1 MASTDFIKELY
12 VSHGL
17 GEWYTKNLEGKS
29 DNLIVQTFN
38 KHVQDGTINIPKG
51 TLGDGKAPKAL
62 VDRIR
67 DNLSEASDATPSY
80 YGIDNLTFEEAIERA
95 STSFTVDTDK
105 DLEEVYHDGEAPVE
119 PEDIFVGGGAIAGPG
134 MTPSPVLGSPPIKPL
149 TPDEIASVSM
159 PASNLA
165 ETYYGVTPTTPSV
178 EMQQVVEPL
187 NYEDGIARL
196 LDLGINVQFLGLS
209 SPGYPLGY
217 KERQVGGEFEKD
229 KYGQYPVYLPDMSDS
244 LFGDYISGGKFIET
258 VQRKLVDAEY
268 LTSEFTPGR
277 WDTATKTAVE
287 AAMMIHNQ
295 DGRVPNVPEI
305 AGALMDF
312 YNIDSGRDATLYGF
326 TGERAA
332 LIRDFF
338 INELDVDAEEINQQ
352 RIADLSIEAPTFDT
366 ESATYQILNVVQQN
380 HGGYGIKYDNIRNAT
395 QLVNSLMKQVS
406 LDSKIKEKES
416 VAASKAAAF
425 AGIDKAQQIREL
437 RESNPNLN
445 DEQLKALHP
454 EVFQYEISEVVGELG
469 PMGEDP
475 QNAYRT
481 SLFNN
486 RLQMAV
492 ERLLQP
498 EMELDEKR
506 AAINN
511 ASQNF
516 YKSTRNARQS
526 ITGGA
531 SLDRGIST

>member
-1 MASTDFIKELY
+1 MGY
-12 VSHGL
+12 
-17 GEWYTKNLEGKS
+17 
-29 DNLIVQTFN
+29 
-38 KHVQDGTINIPKG
+38 
-51 TLGDGKAPKAL
+51 
-62 VDRIR
+62 
-67 DNLSEASDATPSY
+67 SY
-80 YGIDNLTFEEAIERA
+80 
-95 STSFTVDTDK
+95 
-105 DLEEVYHDGEAPVE
+105 
-119 PEDIFVGGGAIAGPG
+119 
-134 MTPSPVLGSPPIKPL
+134 
-149 TPDEIASVSM
+149 
-159 PASNLA
+159 
-165 ETYYGVTPTTPSV
+165 
-178 EMQQVVEPL
+178 
-187 NYEDGIARL
+187 
-196 LDLGINVQFLGLS
+196 
-209 SPGYPLGY
+209 
-217 KERQVGGEFEKD
+217 
-229 KYGQYPVYLPDMSDS
+229 
-244 LFGDYISGGKFIET
+244 
-258 VQRKLVDAEY
+258 
-268 LTSEFTPGR
+268 
-277 WDTATKTAVE
+277 KTAVE